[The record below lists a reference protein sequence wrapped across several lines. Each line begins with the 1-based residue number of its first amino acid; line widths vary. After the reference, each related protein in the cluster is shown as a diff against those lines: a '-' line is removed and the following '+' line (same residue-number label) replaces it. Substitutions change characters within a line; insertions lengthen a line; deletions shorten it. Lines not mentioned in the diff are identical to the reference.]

1 MADDV
6 RDAITAIRDTTQEG
20 FIAGALQRIGF
31 NVVHRATSVD
41 GLSSAVEKS
50 PEAIIVASE
59 DFLVSELSAQNKI
72 LTIASTSKTNASGKY
87 VNPTSDF
94 ELQELLRAPEAEE
107 RLDQR
112 RVPEIG
118 CDVTVVSGIYSGIG
132 VSTMALNIAQEFAQ
146 SGESTLLLEVN
157 QPSPF
162 LSEHLD
168 IPHINRGIV
177 PTSYGFS
184 VGEISSLETLT
195 RFSEGAQGFSRVVLD
210 LGKLDPI
217 EQILRGNRLEDIS
230 STWALQSATRILLL
244 TRSSSKSVRK
254 IEITTRELRESVL
267 GKVPMIGVILQSTLG
282 RRERNLLT
290 SQIRDVTK
298 AHVAIFSRDF
308 RAVSK
313 ADEVSSCLC
322 SASPKSPL
330 RSEILT
336 HLISP
341 ILGSACER

>member
-1 MADDV
+1 MADEV

-20 FIAGALQRIGF
+20 FIAGALLRIGF
-31 NVVHRATSVD
+31 NVIHRATSVD
-41 GLSSAVEKS
+41 GLSSAMEKN
-50 PEAIIVASE
+50 PGAIIVASE
-59 DFLVSELSAQNKI
+59 DFTASTFSVQNKI
-72 LTIASTSKTNASGKY
+72 LTIATTSKKNASGKY

-94 ELQELLRAPEAEE
+94 ELQELLRAPEVDD
-107 RLDQR
+107 RLVQR
-112 RVPEIG
+112 RVPALS

-132 VSTMALNIAQEFAQ
+132 VSTMALNIAQEIAQ
-146 SGESTLLLEVN
+146 LGESTLLLEVN

-184 VGEISSLETLT
+184 VGEITSLETLT
-195 RFSEGAQGFSRVVLD
+195 RFSEEAQGFSRVVLD

-244 TRSSSKSVRK
+244 TRSSSKSVRN
-254 IEITTRELRESVL
+254 IEVTTRELRESAL
-267 GKVPMIGVILQSTLG
+267 GKVPMIGVVLQSALG
-282 RRERNLLT
+282 RRERNLVT
-290 SQIRDVTK
+290 SQVRDATK

-308 RAVSK
+308 RAISK
-313 ADEVSSCLC
+313 ADEVGASLYFV
-322 SASPKSPL
+322 SPKSAL

-336 HLISP
+336 QLISP
-341 ILGSACER
+341 LLESAGER

>member
-1 MADDV
+1 MADEV

-20 FIAGALQRIGF
+20 FIAGALLRIGF
-31 NVVHRATSVD
+31 NVIHRATSVD
-41 GLSSAVEKS
+41 GLSSAIEKN
-50 PEAIIVASE
+50 PDAIIVASE
-59 DFLVSELSAQNKI
+59 DFTASTISAQNKI
-72 LTIASTSKTNASGKY
+72 LTIATRSKKNASGRY
-87 VNPTSDF
+87 LNPTSDF
-94 ELQELLRAPEAEE
+94 ELQELLRAPEVEGI
-107 RLDQR
+107 LDQR
-112 RVPEIG
+112 RVPALG

-132 VSTMALNIAQEFAQ
+132 VSTMALNIAQELAQ

-184 VGEISSLETLT
+184 VGEITSLDTLT
-195 RFSEGAQGFSRVVLD
+195 RFSEEAEGFSRVVLD
-210 LGKLDPI
+210 LGKLDRI

-244 TRSSSKSVRK
+244 TRYSSKSLPQVQVK
-254 IEITTRELRESVL
+254 TSELRESAL
-267 GKVPMIGVILQSTLG
+267 GKVPMIGVVLQSALG
-282 RRERNLLT
+282 RKERNMVT
-290 SQIRDVTK
+290 SKVRDATN
-298 AHVAIFSRDF
+298 AHVALFPRDF
-308 RAVSK
+308 RAVTK
-313 ADEVSSCLC
+313 AEEVGASLYFV
-322 SASPKSPL
+322 SPKSAL

-341 ILGSACER
+341 ILESPAER